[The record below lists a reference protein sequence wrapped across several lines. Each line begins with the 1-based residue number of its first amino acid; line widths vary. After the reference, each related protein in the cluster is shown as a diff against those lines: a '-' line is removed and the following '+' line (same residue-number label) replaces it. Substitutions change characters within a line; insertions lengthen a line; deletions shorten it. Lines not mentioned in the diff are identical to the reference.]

1 MRSSVTCGEV
11 RPAAGGH
18 RQLADLVRQQAL
30 EAHHPL
36 PRRGAARLPLEG
48 FVDYQVPPDTFDKLA
63 QYDGSVIV
71 ERTKGEI
78 STRCDEE
85 EMNLLA
91 INLANDVVTGKRSV
105 EEARAFY
112 AETMMAFMNGQSDS

>member
-1 MRSSVTCGEV
+1 M
-11 RPAAGGH
+11 
-18 RQLADLVRQQAL
+18 
-30 EAHHPL
+30 
-36 PRRGAARLPLEG
+36 
-48 FVDYQVPPDTFDKLA
+48 A